1 MATEICLTL
10 QILSQKIER
19 LLEDYPETFYDFV
32 LTFPEVQQQLLTRVL
47 SQLPHCYLSKTP
59 GTFCFALEPGEY
71 IDDLIRRSINQTLH
85 DTKLNSLL
93 LLGLDKQKQPSLP
106 TCAA

>member
-10 QILSQKIER
+10 QTLSQKIER
-19 LLEDYPETFYDFV
+19 LLEDYPESFYNFV
-32 LTFPEVQQQLLTRVL
+32 LTEPEVQQQLLTRVL

-71 IDDLIRRSINQTLH
+71 IDDLIWRSINQTLH
-85 DTKLNSLL
+85 DTQLKDLL
-93 LLGLDKQKQPSLP
+93 LSGLDKQKQPSLS

>member
-10 QILSQKIER
+10 QTLSQKIER
-19 LLEDYPETFYDFV
+19 LLEDYPENFYDFV
-32 LTFPEVQQQLLTRVL
+32 FTEPEVQQQLLTRVL

-93 LLGLDKQKQPSLP
+93 LSSLEQHCLP
-106 TCAA
+106 TCVA